1 VSEEGI
7 IRAGP
12 LAGGAPGDSGAQPA
26 PAQAKENRPL
36 VAHGLGGHLE
46 LTEDTLTIVKGGALA
61 QLLDVLWIADGMMEK
76 TIAVDAITSVEIV
89 RALVLPDFIR
99 VTYATSPPQTGHYLD
114 DALAENA
121 LMMNLIDNRTFY
133 EIRDRIIRLRTA
145 AARRRTE
152 SETAKRLTADIS

>member
-12 LAGGAPGDSGAQPA
+12 LPGGDPAEAALPPA
-26 PAQAKENRPL
+26 PAAAAELRPL
-36 VAHGLGGHLE
+36 VAGGIGGHLE
-46 LTEDTLTIVKGGALA
+46 LTDDTLTIVKTGAIA

-76 TIAVDAITSVEIV
+76 SIPVAAITSVEIV

-99 VTYATSPPQTGHYLD
+99 VTYASSPPQTGRYLD

-121 LMMNLIDNRTFY
+121 LMMNLIDNRNFY
-133 EIRDRIIRLRTA
+133 EMRDRIIRAQASVLRRQTESD
-145 AARRRTE
+145 AARRVM
-152 SETAKRLTADIS
+152 AGIS